1 MSQEPNFIR
10 YAGILIRWKRFI
22 IINFIAVLLL
32 ATAIS
37 FILPRWYKST
47 ASLLPPKQPDLFGS
61 LGSSSSMLKGISGL
75 GKLGGFGQRSDVY
88 NYFAILKSRTTME
101 SVIRKFNLIS
111 VYDVSDSS
119 MEKAIKKLEGNTE
132 FEEQPDDN
140 ITIMVYDKDPVRA
153 ADMANYFVEVLNE
166 VSTRLGT
173 QEARSNREFIE
184 GRVSKI
190 YKDLHQAEDSL
201 RAYEEKSPVIVFP
214 DENSSGLSAVA
225 ELFAMKAKKEIELGI
240 LERTVSPDNSEL
252 MRYKIELSEI
262 NKKVARIPET
272 GIGTLRLYRQVVI
285 QQKILEF
292 VLPLLEQAKVEEKKD
307 VPSTLVLD
315 KAVPAERKSKP
326 QRVLIVF
333 LSTFLA
339 LTFSIL
345 LVFLMQ
351 TFQGIE
357 KDSSP
362 VARKFQAWVNKIA
375 VLYHIKGQ

>member
-1 MSQEPNFIR
+1 MSQEPNSIR
-10 YAGILIRWKRFI
+10 YVGILLRWKRFI
-22 IINFIAVLLL
+22 IINFIVVFLL
-32 ATAIS
+32 ATGIS
-37 FILPRWYKST
+37 FLLPKWYKST
-47 ASLLPPKQPDLFGS
+47 ASLLPPKQPDLFSS

-75 GKLGGFGQRSDVY
+75 SKLGGLGQRSDVY

-101 SVIRKFNLIS
+101 AVIRKFNLIS

-119 MEKAIKKLEGNTE
+119 MEKAIKELEGNTE

-140 ITIMVYDKDPVRA
+140 ITIVVYDKDPVRA

-184 GRVSKI
+184 ARVAKI

-201 RAYEEKSPVIVFP
+201 RAFEEKSPVMVFP
-214 DENSSGLSAVA
+214 DENSSGLSSVA

-240 LERTVSPDNSEL
+240 LERTVSPDNPEL
-252 MRYKIELSEI
+252 MRYRIELSEI
-262 NKKVARIPET
+262 NKKVVHIPET
-272 GIGTLRLYRQVVI
+272 GIGALRLYRQVVI

-307 VPSTLVLD
+307 IPSTLVLD
-315 KAVPAERKSKP
+315 RAVPAERKSRP

-333 LSTFLA
+333 LSTFFA
-339 LTFSIL
+339 FTFSIL
-345 LVFLMQ
+345 LIFFMHGVQQL
-351 TFQGIE
+351 
-357 KDSSP
+357 DSENSAL
-362 VARKFQAWVNKIA
+362 ARKMQKNINALIR
-375 VLYHIKGQ
+375 LYRIGN